1 MVFTCNMASTRQTR
15 FKNTDILNA
24 SEIGQYHY
32 CSIAWHL
39 QKCGYEP
46 QSLLL
51 DEGTTKHEELG
62 RIIDNTQK
70 NIRKSRVFA
79 IIGYLLLLITSIIF
93 IFEVVL

>member
-1 MVFTCNMASTRQTR
+1 MTNTRQTR

-51 DEGTTKHEELG
+51 DAGTKKHAELG
-62 RIIDNTQK
+62 RIIDDTQK
-70 NIRKSRVFA
+70 NLRKSRVFA
-79 IIGYLLLLITSIIF
+79 TIGYLLLLITFIIF
-93 IFEVVL
+93 ILEVVL